1 MEMKQGQKVQRL
13 ANIYKEMV
21 KAEKS
26 LGEIPIE
33 ETVEVVEEEVEQ
45 VDELFGYGIGS
56 SRKSNME
63 GLNPFNANIVA
74 AHLSRH
80 RQIHYLGKELKKH
93 LALAIGKTYRTDP
106 AKLNLTPEQL
116 GAIMAVIMRTI

>member
-21 KAEKS
+21 KAEQS
-26 LGEIPIE
+26 LGELPIE
-33 ETVEVVEEEVEQ
+33 ETTEVVEEEVEQ

-56 SRKSNME
+56 SRKRNME

-80 RQIHYLGKELKKH
+80 RQIHYLGKELAKH
-93 LALAIGKTYRTDP
+93 MELAIGKVYGINPKQTG
-106 AKLNLTPEQL
+106 LSPEQV
-116 GAIMAVIMRTI
+116 GQIMAVIIRTM